1 MESAKTRTLGP
12 RLVVGF
18 GLGAV
23 FLLSLLHPLAFTLL
37 VAVASGFA
45 ASELS
50 FAMRS
55 AGWHVPRLV
64 GLLAPGIV
72 VSTYFLGAE
81 GQWLGLLFSIS
92 LLVAW
97 RIATLIFTSSK
108 QSLKQTL
115 RDFGGT
121 AFVLVYVPLLLSFSI
136 QLVTGPRGVYWVLG
150 LVLTVAIID
159 TFGYIIGRF
168 FGKTKLSP
176 QVSPK
181 KTWEGLAAS
190 IFGAFVGGLVLVLL
204 TPASFVFGLLFGA
217 AILLSSVLG
226 DLSESL
232 IKRDL
237 DVKDMGKVLPG
248 HGGVLD
254 RIDSLIPSSFVAFLM
269 SQLVF

>member
-12 RLVVGF
+12 RLLVGS
-18 GLGAV
+18 GLGAL
-23 FLLSLLHPLAFTLL
+23 FLLTLLHPLAFTVL

-45 ASELS
+45 AAEISV
-50 FAMRS
+50 AMRF

-64 GLLAPGIV
+64 ALLAPGIV
-72 VSTYFLGAE
+72 ISTYFLGAE
-81 GQWLGLLFSIS
+81 GQWLGLLFSIF

-97 RIATLIFTSSK
+97 RIGTLIVTSNK
-108 QSLKQTL
+108 QSFKQTL

-121 AFVLVYVPLLLSFSI
+121 AFVLVYLPLLLSFSI
-136 QLVTGPRGVYWVLG
+136 QLVTEPLGVQWVLG
-150 LVLTVAIID
+150 LVLSVAIID
-159 TFGYIIGRF
+159 TFGYLIGRF

-176 QVSPK
+176 EISPK
-181 KTWEGLAAS
+181 KTWEGLVAS
-190 IFGAFVGGLVLVLL
+190 FVGAFVGGQILVLL
-204 TPASFVFGLLFGA
+204 IPASFLFGLLFGA

-237 DVKDMGKVLPG
+237 NVKDMGNVLPG

-254 RIDSLIPSSFVAFLM
+254 RIDSLIPSSFVAYLM